1 MAGTG
6 VNAVATPILARPGS
20 SGGGENQL
28 DYDDIIVTK
37 VDENGDT
44 IKRVAS
50 FCVYKK
56 SGGEILYKTVSGK
69 WTENRNEAWKYYTRD
84 GEFTIYDL
92 KPGTYYIEEIK
103 APDGYQKAKDPIK
116 VDVKGRNVYVEFE
129 NQVSNQGEIS
139 KPIPDTGRR

>member
-1 MAGTG
+1 M
-6 VNAVATPILARPGS
+6 
-20 SGGGENQL
+20 
-28 DYDDIIVTK
+28 
-37 VDENGDT
+37 DENGDT